1 MKRIK
6 ESEAAVE
13 EAKEGLT
20 KQKREHSRIV
30 DDQSRR
36 ISEVVAREVESR
48 ANFENILKE
57 KAGSDVQLS
66 TLKER
71 VTVLTQEL
79 ERLRRQVHELQ
90 QESANKDLKLVQI
103 TKQAAQHKHDFE
115 QANLA
120 VEAKQQELELVSDV
134 CFIMVK
140 DLSRNVSLL

>member
-20 KQKREHSRIV
+20 KQRREHSRIV